1 MIAQFFLI
9 EFIPEAIDD
18 RGKAI
23 WTDQVGNV
31 VRQLNRCCARI
42 ELRKT
47 KLPNAFNSLLEA
59 KNRQSLVI
67 RSHSVFFPEDEASLE
82 SVARELGYSP
92 TVGSENGR
100 VWMES

>member
-31 VRQLNRCCARI
+31 VR
-42 ELRKT
+42 
-47 KLPNAFNSLLEA
+47 
-59 KNRQSLVI
+59 
-67 RSHSVFFPEDEASLE
+67 
-82 SVARELGYSP
+82 
-92 TVGSENGR
+92 
-100 VWMES
+100 